1 MAYKITIV
9 GLGAGDIDQLPLG
22 VYKRLKKE
30 SFVFLRTKEH
40 PVVRQLE
47 EEGVSFISFD
57 SVYEQHD
64 QFEQVYEEIVERL
77 LNKAKEEDILYA
89 VPGHPLVAEK
99 TVQLLLERGKDA
111 DVDVVIGGGQSF
123 LDSLFAALKID
134 PVEGFQFLDGTDLHR
149 DDIHVR
155 GHIIIGQVYD
165 SFVASD
171 VKLTLM
177 EKYPDDYPIYIVQ
190 AAGSSEEKIAK
201 VPLYQLDHEISSV
214 NNLTSIYVP
223 QVKDDFVYREFSSL
237 REIIRILR
245 GPNGCPWDKKQTHQS
260 LKKYLIEECY
270 ELLSAID
277 HDDIDN
283 MIEELGDVLLQVMLH
298 SQIGEDEGLFSIED
312 VLESISRKMVHRHP
326 HVFGDETAKTAE
338 EVVKNWEAFKQREKG
353 RNAKGVGILDEIE
366 KGLPAVIRAYEIQ
379 KKAAKTGFDW
389 EKADEAAQKVEEEW
403 REFLDEVKS
412 GDKKKQVDELGDVLF
427 ALINTARFFSIHP
440 EEALAQAND
449 KFIRRFSYVEQKV
462 KESGQSFQDFSLTE
476 LDRFW
481 NEAKEKGL

>member
-111 DVDVVIGGGQSF
+111 DVNVVIGGGQSF

-155 GHIIIGQVYD
+155 EHIIIGQVY
-165 SFVASD
+165 A
-171 VKLTLM
+171 
-177 EKYPDDYPIYIVQ
+177 
-190 AAGSSEEKIAK
+190 
-201 VPLYQLDHEISSV
+201 
-214 NNLTSIYVP
+214 
-223 QVKDDFVYREFSSL
+223 
-237 REIIRILR
+237 IL
-245 GPNGCPWDKKQTHQS
+245 S
-260 LKKYLIEECY
+260 
-270 ELLSAID
+270 
-277 HDDIDN
+277 
-283 MIEELGDVLLQVMLH
+283 
-298 SQIGEDEGLFSIED
+298 
-312 VLESISRKMVHRHP
+312 
-326 HVFGDETAKTAE
+326 
-338 EVVKNWEAFKQREKG
+338 
-353 RNAKGVGILDEIE
+353 
-366 KGLPAVIRAYEIQ
+366 
-379 KKAAKTGFDW
+379 
-389 EKADEAAQKVEEEW
+389 
-403 REFLDEVKS
+403 
-412 GDKKKQVDELGDVLF
+412 
-427 ALINTARFFSIHP
+427 
-440 EEALAQAND
+440 
-449 KFIRRFSYVEQKV
+449 
-462 KESGQSFQDFSLTE
+462 
-476 LDRFW
+476 
-481 NEAKEKGL
+481 

>member
-1 MAYKITIV
+1 
-9 GLGAGDIDQLPLG
+9 
-22 VYKRLKKE
+22 
-30 SFVFLRTKEH
+30 
-40 PVVRQLE
+40 
-47 EEGVSFISFD
+47 
-57 SVYEQHD
+57 
-64 QFEQVYEEIVERL
+64 
-77 LNKAKEEDILYA
+77 
-89 VPGHPLVAEK
+89 
-99 TVQLLLERGKDA
+99 
-111 DVDVVIGGGQSF
+111 
-123 LDSLFAALKID
+123 
-134 PVEGFQFLDGTDLHR
+134 
-149 DDIHVR
+149 
-155 GHIIIGQVYD
+155 
-165 SFVASD
+165 
-171 VKLTLM
+171 M
-177 EKYPDDYPIYIVQ
+177 EKYPDDYPIYIVH
-190 AAGSSEEKIAK
+190 AAGSSEEKIVK

-223 QVKDDFVYREFSSL
+223 PVKDDFVYREFSSL

-326 HVFGDETAKTAE
+326 HVFGDETAKTTE
-338 EVVKNWEAFKQREKG
+338 EVVKNWEAIKQREKG

-481 NEAKEKGL
+481 NEAKEKGI